1 MTPDLTREE
10 MIERLIDNT
19 YESMDLKDLYRYV
32 EYFEQREYANWTTE
46 QIETEY
52 SDRFKD
58 DWLFSRI
65 CRSCWKRTN

>member
-52 SDRFKD
+52 SERFKD
-58 DWLFSRI
+58 D
-65 CRSCWKRTN
+65 